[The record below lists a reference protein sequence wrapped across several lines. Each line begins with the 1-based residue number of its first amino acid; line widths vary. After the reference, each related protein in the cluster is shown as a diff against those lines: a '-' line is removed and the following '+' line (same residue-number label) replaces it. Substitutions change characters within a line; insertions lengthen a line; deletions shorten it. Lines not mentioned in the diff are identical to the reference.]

1 MTNCECKRASCPAG
15 IWELEDLI
23 GAEVNVGSM
32 PISNMGAIDSTKK
45 YKIEKIEFRIS
56 IDGKAITIVKL
67 VGLDNYI
74 FTLKDLI
81 FIDKNLESKK
91 QKREGQ

>member
-1 MTNCECKRASCPAG
+1 M
-15 IWELEDLI
+15 
-23 GAEVNVGSM
+23 
-32 PISNMGAIDSTKK
+32 KK